1 MHPFLNM
8 VKNFVRRD
16 EGASLAEYA
25 LLLLLVAVACVG
37 MLTTLGTTIGGVFTS
52 ITGSL

>member
-1 MHPFLNM
+1 MQKLLTGL
-8 VKNFVRRD
+8 KNLIRRD
-16 EGASLAEYA
+16 EGANLAEYA
-25 LLLLLVAVACVG
+25 LLLFLVAVACVG